1 MEGVKVI
8 NFRLS
13 SETEE
18 LLSRIAQAEG
28 KNRSEVIRD
37 LIEKGLAAGGYLPGV
52 RDMDEIVRD
61 TMNSILQPAVSRLA
75 AISAK
80 AAHIGAAAFFMSV
93 YAARLAAPEEQRED
107 LDAAA
112 AQARRLGVEYLK
124 LSRDQNLDEWL
135 EGANRKM
142 QPERMDR

>member
-37 LIEKGLAAGGYLPGV
+37 LIERGLAAGGYLPGV

-61 TMNSILQPAVSRLA
+61 TMNSILQPAVSRLE

-80 AAHIGAAAFFMSV
+80 TAHI
-93 YAARLAAPEEQRED
+93 
-107 LDAAA
+107 
-112 AQARRLGVEYLK
+112 
-124 LSRDQNLDEWL
+124 
-135 EGANRKM
+135 
-142 QPERMDR
+142 